1 MHKINCGSA
10 IGVSSIA
17 LALALS
23 LRLIYNDLDM
33 FKRIA
38 LKYLR
43 CWAQKEERKPLVLR
57 GARQVG
63 KTTLVRLFAEEFE
76 HYIYLNLEEKEN
88 AALFAADSSF
98 EDLLSGVFFKANV
111 RQDSKRVLIFID
123 EIQNEPKAVQALR
136 YFYEKRPDLYVIAA
150 GSLLESLMGRHI
162 SFPVGRVEYMALHPC
177 TFVEFLDAIGEEQLA
192 CRVEQIAVP
201 QSLHDY
207 TLDLFKKYMIIGG
220 LPEVVANYAEHR
232 DMVRLGGVFNALL
245 SGYRDDVEKYASKPK
260 EQDTIR
266 YILNYGWTFAAHRI
280 QFAKFTNT
288 SFRSADVSNA
298 FRILEKTLLL
308 ELVYPQTSAS
318 FPILPDLRK
327 SPKLLWLD
335 TGLVNYVAGMQ
346 EELLFTTDSDELWNG
361 HIAEHIVAQELLG
374 ATTSFGEKRM
384 FWVRDA
390 RNSQAEVDFL
400 IRYKSHLLPIEV
412 KTGSNSKLRSL
423 HQFMD
428 ESRESM
434 ALRLWNGPMT
444 SDTIARADG
453 STFTLYNIPL
463 YYAGQLSEF
472 VGGKL

>member
-1 MHKINCGSA
+1 
-10 IGVSSIA
+10 
-17 LALALS
+17 
-23 LRLIYNDLDM
+23 M

-298 FRILEKTLLL
+298 FRILEPTLLL

-361 HIAEHIVAQELLG
+361 DIAEHIVAQELLG